1 VKTGDGAD
9 LAAGRS
15 SHFAVRR
22 AISRARCGVARQDDP
37 LRLDRPMTM
46 NRRELLSALPTS
58 VTALTF
64 ATSAPQ
70 GRTGSPG
77 AHEVV
82 PLPFDP
88 TRLRGLSE
96 QLLVSHHGNNYAGAV
111 KNLNKV
117 EAELANVDKDTAPF
131 VVAGLREREVTFRNS
146 ASLHELYFG
155 NLGGDGKLTGGI
167 ADAANAVFGSMTR
180 CEEQLRAAAMSLAG
194 GSGWVVLGFDLH
206 RNRLALGW
214 AAGHTQSLVA
224 TVPLLV
230 LDMFEHA
237 FHIDYGAAAAKY
249 VDAFFANVNGD
260 VVNRRLEA
268 ARKAAAAMRT

>member
-1 VKTGDGAD
+1 
-9 LAAGRS
+9 
-15 SHFAVRR
+15 
-22 AISRARCGVARQDDP
+22 
-37 LRLDRPMTM
+37 MTM
-46 NRRELLSALPTS
+46 SRRELLSVLPAGA
-58 VTALTF
+58 TALAFTQ
-64 ATSAPQ
+64 SELQ
-70 GRTGSPG
+70 GPASKPV

-88 TRLRGLSE
+88 TKLPGLSE
-96 QLLVSHHGNNYAGAV
+96 KLLVSHHSNNYAGAV

-117 EAELANVDKDTAPF
+117 EAELANVGKDTAPF
-131 VVAGLREREVTFRNS
+131 VVAGLREREATFRNS

-155 NLGGDGKLTGGI
+155 SLGGDGKLTGGI
-167 ADAANAVFGSMTR
+167 ADAASAAFGSMTR

-206 RNRLALGW
+206 RNGLTLGW
-214 AAGHTQSLVA
+214 AAGHTQSLVS

-249 VDAFFANVNGD
+249 VDAFFTNVNAD

-268 ARKAAAAMRT
+268 ARKAAAAMRG